1 MPTIR
6 VAVCLD
12 RLSSALPECL
22 GVLGREVDDPIVA
35 AAGLAPAELVALRQ
49 LAGRLA
55 PGADVVEAA
64 PGIAQAR
71 NAALAACGTEVIAY
85 LDDDV
90 AVARVAPG
98 TAFRM
103 GLGGRRPGHDRRPD
117 RPALRRPTPAVARR
131 RPPRCA
137 RPARLRDRSDGT
149 GRAAAHLPRR
159 QRQLPHGRAAGR
171 RRVLAVTRRRSATGS
186 RRSITPS
193 ASSPPPDG
201 PRNIARSFGSSASSA
216 SANCAAA
223 ISPHAG
229 CATAGAHSSSGRRRD
244 VADALRNAASGA
256 AGAGAALVRGD
267 LATATDRAGRAA
279 ENAGALA
286 APIVAHRD
294 LQPATDA
301 TPFRPS
307 VPEPQRR
314 LPRIPA
320 LRRASDAPRATA
332 LLYHRVAEVAH
343 DPLGLAVSPADFV
356 SHIDALGDRIVP
368 LEQLASGDFP
378 DGAVAIT
385 FDDGYAD
392 NLPAL
397 RNVGVPVTC
406 SSRRATS
413 PTAAGSGGTS
423 WCASC
428 TPQQATRPLTVALD
442 GDVRTWPAHDAVQ
455 RELARR
461 GLHGWLQVQTP
472 ERIESALAQVR
483 AWAAAPDAEDPRPLT
498 VDEVRELAK
507 HVTIGAHGRR
517 HVSLRWMTADVR
529 RAEMQDS
536 RANLARWIGHP
547 PTAFSYPFGVPDRD
561 VDDSVQQLARAL
573 GYTTAVVNA
582 SELVT
587 PATHRSRFPASSH
600 RRCAARNSLY
610 DFLANSANRRDRRS
624 RRSSSVAPHRLRVA
638 ISACHQGAK
647 YPPPEPKGARSSP
660 RTAQGGTHPHGQQ
673 LPSPVRPGPP
683 TPTRRPRRRRGPRV
697 RRRRRGPRR
706 DRRPSRA
713 LRCAARRA
721 ARGRRPVDGPD
732 REHAGRHRHLRARRR
747 TDRGGLRRDVGTHT
761 ARRPRVRRER
771 RPTAPTTLHRRR
783 TTRSPRSPRRGRARA
798 GRTRAAQAA
807 AGSSATP
814 RPDRSRSTPRR
825 ASRRASPASPST
837 ACPARAPAG
846 STTSSSAST

>member
-22 GVLGREVDDPIVA
+22 GVLGREVDEPIVA
-35 AAGLAPAELVALRQ
+35 AAGLAPAEVVALRQ

-55 PGADVVEAA
+55 PGAEVVEAA

-90 AVARVAPG
+90 AVARGWRQALRSAWDSAADDRATIGGPIALRFDAPRPRWLGDGLLVALAPLDYG
-98 TAFRM
+98 TEAMELDAQQRTFHGGNVSFRTAALR
-103 GLGGRRPGHDRRPD
+103 GAGGFWPSRGGQRDWFSEEHHAQRELAAAGWTAEYRPELRVERVVRVSELRSRDLAARRLRYGGR
-117 RPALRRPTPAVARR
+117 
-131 RPPRCA
+131 
-137 RPARLRDRSDGT
+137 S
-149 GRAAAHLPRR
+149 
-159 QRQLPHGRAAGR
+159 QL
-171 RRVLAVTRRRSATGS
+171 V
-186 RRSITPS
+186 
-193 ASSPPPDG
+193 
-201 PRNIARSFGSSASSA
+201 
-216 SANCAAA
+216 
-223 ISPHAG
+223 
-229 CATAGAHSSSGRRRD
+229 GRRRD

-332 LLYHRVAEVAH
+332 LLYHRVADVAH

-397 RNVGVPVTC
+397 RNVGVPVTVFI
-406 SSRRATS
+406 STGHVADGRGFWWDELVRLLH
-413 PTAAGSGGTS
+413 AA
-423 WCASC
+423 
-428 TPQQATRPLTVALD
+428 QATQPLTVTLD

-472 ERIESALAQVR
+472 ERIETALAQVR

-529 RAEMQDS
+529 RTEMQDS
-536 RANLARWIGHP
+536 RADLARWVGYP

-573 GYTTAVVNA
+573 GYTAGVVNA
-582 SELVT
+582 PELVT
-587 PATHRSRFPASSH
+587 PASPPLAIPRF
-600 RRCAARNSLY
+600 
-610 DFLANSANRRDRRS
+610 
-624 RRSSSVAPHRLRVA
+624 VAPPVRGDELVLRV
-638 ISACHQGAK
+638 SGK
-647 YPPPEPKGARSSP
+647 
-660 RTAQGGTHPHGQQ
+660 
-673 LPSPVRPGPP
+673 
-683 TPTRRPRRRRGPRV
+683 
-697 RRRRRGPRR
+697 
-706 DRRPSRA
+706 
-713 LRCAARRA
+713 
-721 ARGRRPVDGPD
+721 
-732 REHAGRHRHLRARRR
+732 
-747 TDRGGLRRDVGTHT
+747 
-761 ARRPRVRRER
+761 
-771 RPTAPTTLHRRR
+771 
-783 TTRSPRSPRRGRARA
+783 
-798 GRTRAAQAA
+798 
-807 AGSSATP
+807 
-814 RPDRSRSTPRR
+814 
-825 ASRRASPASPST
+825 
-837 ACPARAPAG
+837 
-846 STTSSSAST
+846 